1 VDIEIAVVLFEG
13 VTALDAV
20 GPYEVLSRLGR
31 DLGFV
36 GHAKGSVR
44 TDNGRLGLS
53 VDNTFEEVSSPE
65 VVVVPGGPGQV
76 AMMDDE
82 RSLAWL
88 RRVHE
93 TARWTTSVCTGAL
106 ILGAAGLL
114 QGKRATTHWLAM
126 DQLAVHGAEAVRE
139 RVVVDG
145 RIVTAA
151 GVSSGIDMA
160 LRLAALLVGDEGAQ
174 AIQLGIE
181 YAPEPPFSAG
191 SPGTAPPQ
199 IVAALRSRSR
209 FRLEPTD

>member
-191 SPGTAPPQ
+191 SPDTAPPE

>member
-1 VDIEIAVVLFEG
+1 M
-13 VTALDAV
+13 
-20 GPYEVLSRLGR
+20 LSRLGR

-36 GHAKGSVR
+36 GHAEGSVR

-53 VDNTFEEVSSPE
+53 VDTTFEEVSAPE

-82 RSLAWL
+82 RLLTWL
-88 RRVHE
+88 GQLHE
-93 TARWTTSVCTGAL
+93 TTLWTTSVCTGAL

-114 QGKRATTHWLAM
+114 RSKKATTHWLAM
-126 DQLAVHGAEAVRE
+126 DQLENHGAHATRQ

-145 RIVTAA
+145 KIVTAA

-160 LRLAALLVGDEGAQ
+160 LRLAALMVGDEGAQ
-174 AIQLGIE
+174 AVQLGIE

-191 SPGTAPPQ
+191 SPDTAPPQ
-199 IVAALRSRSR
+199 IVVAVRSLSR
-209 FRLEPTD
+209 FILEPTN

>member
-1 VDIEIAVVLFEG
+1 M
-13 VTALDAV
+13 
-20 GPYEVLSRLGR
+20 LSRLGR

-44 TDNGRLGLS
+44 THNGRLGLS
-53 VDNTFEEVSSPE
+53 VDTTFEEVSAPE
-65 VVVVPGGPGQV
+65 VVVVPGGPGQT
-76 AMMDDE
+76 AMMGDE
-82 RSLAWL
+82 RLIAWL

-93 TARWTTSVCTGAL
+93 TTQWTTSVCTGAL

-126 DQLAVHGAEAVRE
+126 DELEKHDARAVRR

-160 LRLAALLVGDEGAQ
+160 LRLAALMVGAEGAQ
-174 AIQLGIE
+174 AVQLGIE

-191 SPGTAPPQ
+191 SPGTAPPG

-209 FRLEPTD
+209 FILEPTD